1 MVEECLISLSPF
13 RCGACRPGAIVG
25 GYPLAMFVVV
35 SFSWFFRTPVHFSDD
50 DRSRVDHRHL
60 LTELTDVVLFVAT
73 VVTASEPAR
82 IVVNGIADVI
92 ALNGMG
98 GIAGVVGLPSGSRS
112 PDDTCE
118 AVGTYLVDDGLEVV
132 VKGCRIIFSIA
143 VLQ

>member
-13 RCGACRPGAIVG
+13 RCGTCRPGAIVG
-25 GYPLAMFVVV
+25 GHPLAMFVVV

-50 DRSRVDHRHL
+50 DRSRVDYRHL
-60 LTELTDVVLFVAT
+60 LAELTDVVLFVAT